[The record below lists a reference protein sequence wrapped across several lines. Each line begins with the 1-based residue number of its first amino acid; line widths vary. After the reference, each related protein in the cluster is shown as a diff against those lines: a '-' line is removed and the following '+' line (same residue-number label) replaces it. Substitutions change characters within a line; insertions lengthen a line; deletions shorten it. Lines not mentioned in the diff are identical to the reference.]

1 MGGHMFKGVMRSV
14 SGQVG
19 TVEVVAGQAQVLDL
33 LGGGEDKTILLEV
46 RSQAEDVLTCL
57 ILTDANKIYRGMP
70 VVGLQKQFEIPVG
83 DELLGRI
90 VNIFGEEQDGQGPIK
105 YRKMAPVHGRAA
117 TVMAIKGQYEVLP
130 TGIKA
135 IDFLTPFLRGGK
147 IGFIGGAG
155 VGKTVLM
162 TEIIHNITNH
172 TESVSIFAGVG
183 ERIREGQELFKRL
196 AEANVLPRVALIL
209 GQMNENA
216 VVRQRAALSAVAV
229 AEDFRDRGKDVLV
242 FIDNMFRF
250 VQAGSEVAT
259 LLGNLPSELAYQAT
273 LQTEVSTLHDRLV
286 STDKASIT
294 AVQTVYVPSD
304 EISDPG
310 VAAILPFLDTA
321 VFLSRGATQLGLYP
335 PIDVSNSTSV
345 AVTPNLI
352 GNDHYSLLTN
362 FKQLLERYNRISHI
376 VAIVGESELSSQ
388 DQILFDRVRRV
399 INYLTQP
406 FYSMEIQTGRKGV
419 YVPRETTIADI
430 KTILSGK
437 VDSVPVEKFLYIGS
451 LADIKR

>member
-1 MGGHMFKGVMRSV
+1 
-14 SGQVG
+14 
-19 TVEVVAGQAQVLDL
+19 
-33 LGGGEDKTILLEV
+33 
-46 RSQAEDVLTCL
+46 
-57 ILTDANKIYRGMP
+57 
-70 VVGLQKQFEIPVG
+70 
-83 DELLGRI
+83 
-90 VNIFGEEQDGQGPIK
+90 
-105 YRKMAPVHGRAA
+105 
-117 TVMAIKGQYEVLP
+117 
-130 TGIKA
+130 
-135 IDFLTPFLRGGK
+135 
-147 IGFIGGAG
+147 
-155 VGKTVLM
+155 
-162 TEIIHNITNH
+162 
-172 TESVSIFAGVG
+172 
-183 ERIREGQELFKRL
+183 
-196 AEANVLPRVALIL
+196 
-209 GQMNENA
+209 
-216 VVRQRAALSAVAV
+216 V